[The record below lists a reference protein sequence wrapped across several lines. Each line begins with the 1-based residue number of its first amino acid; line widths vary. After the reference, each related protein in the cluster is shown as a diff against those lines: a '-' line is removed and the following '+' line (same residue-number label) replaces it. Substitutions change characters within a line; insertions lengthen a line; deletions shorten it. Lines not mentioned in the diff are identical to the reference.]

1 MAKKTAQNNQV
12 FPMRKIMEANDKA
25 KKLKEAEE
33 YKSGKI
39 TTF

>member
-1 MAKKTAQNNQV
+1 MAKKTAEEKPC

-33 YKSGKI
+33 CKSGKI